1 MDERLIGQ
9 LAKKIGEFS
18 EAAEKVE
25 KSFDE
30 MAQRAFEITEIVMRA
45 RGAGEKEITQS
56 RTNAEVKYA
65 EKKAEALPLLKNLVR
80 SMQEL
85 LADEIKKGDC

>member
-45 RGAGEKEITQS
+45 RGAGE
-56 RTNAEVKYA
+56 
-65 EKKAEALPLLKNLVR
+65 
-80 SMQEL
+80 
-85 LADEIKKGDC
+85 ADEIKKGDC